1 MEAKETGRSFSVA
14 PSKYKQLSAVAFSWS
29 LCGENKCPAKEHP
42 DLNELPR

>member
-14 PSKYKQLSAVAFSWS
+14 PSKHKQLNAGALSWS
-29 LCGENKCPAKEHP
+29 LCGEIKCPVKEHP